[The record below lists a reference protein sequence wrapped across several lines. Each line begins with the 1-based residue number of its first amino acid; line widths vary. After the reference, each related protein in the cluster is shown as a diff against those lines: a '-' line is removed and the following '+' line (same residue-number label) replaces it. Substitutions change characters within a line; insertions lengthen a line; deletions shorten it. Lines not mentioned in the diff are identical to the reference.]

1 MPILRELWV
10 WALFTVLAL
19 LSLGVVTYREI
30 ALRTGDGAWDTIVA
44 IGRDVQPLWVASA
57 IAVYTI
63 TEGWTM
69 LAEAFKKKLREYD
82 LQKGMQKGR
91 EEERAAIFRIIEANP
106 GRAFTAEELRKLV
119 DEQKNGAQS

>member
-1 MPILRELWV
+1 MPVLREFWV

-19 LSLGVVTYREI
+19 LSLGAVTYREV
-30 ALRTGDGAWDTIVA
+30 ALRTEDGAWDTIIA

-82 LQKGMQKGR
+82 RKEGR
-91 EEERAAIFRIIEANP
+91 QEERAEILRIMEAHP
-106 GRAFTAEELRKLV
+106 GRAFTAEELRRLL
-119 DEQKNGAQS
+119 DEQKNGNQA